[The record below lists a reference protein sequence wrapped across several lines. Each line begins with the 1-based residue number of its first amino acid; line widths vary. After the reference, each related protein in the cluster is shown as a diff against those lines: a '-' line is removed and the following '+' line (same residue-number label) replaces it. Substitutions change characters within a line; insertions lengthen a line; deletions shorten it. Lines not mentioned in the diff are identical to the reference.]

1 MLTMLVNL
9 KEIMDGAEKGAYAVG
24 AFNTPNLE
32 SVMAVIQAAENLK
45 TPVIIQHAEVHE
57 KVIPIVDIGPIMI
70 EYAKRAKVP
79 VCVQLD
85 HGESWDYILKALRL
99 GFTAIMF
106 DGSSLPFEKSVER

>member
-45 TPVIIQHAEVHE
+45 TPL
-57 KVIPIVDIGPIMI
+57 
-70 EYAKRAKVP
+70 RA
-79 VCVQLD
+79 
-85 HGESWDYILKALRL
+85 G
-99 GFTAIMF
+99 
-106 DGSSLPFEKSVER
+106 